1 MKVFNLKHI
10 SIFFFSI
17 NKCYFQFKSDGTG
30 GWEFTCQHGNDEC
43 IGNLYQ
49 ACLLDGIKGNNSLQV
64 EAVYCMMSS
73 EKPNLATKDVSC
85 FLHWMLSI
93 NGFIYNKIFLKKTLR
108 EVSNSHLYASFG
120 TFCVQIGQLS
130 EAQ

>member
-1 MKVFNLKHI
+1 MTLNFLQNNVTPCTVIKDCTFISDLRVLKVFNLKHI

-17 NKCYFQFKSDGTG
+17 NKCYFQFKTDGTG

-93 NGFIYNKIFLKKTLR
+93 NGFKR
-108 EVSNSHLYASFG
+108 
-120 TFCVQIGQLS
+120 VQKL
-130 EAQ
+130 ANT